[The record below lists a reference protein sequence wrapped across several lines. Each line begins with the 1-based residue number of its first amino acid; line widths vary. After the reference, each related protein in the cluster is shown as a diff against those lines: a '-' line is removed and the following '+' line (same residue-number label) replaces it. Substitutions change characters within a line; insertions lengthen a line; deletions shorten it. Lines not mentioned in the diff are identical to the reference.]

1 MEDERLYKL
10 FTLVLLCRNQ
20 DEYLVWFEVHRDYE
34 TINIYS
40 EGDFWRYSTD
50 CLDSFEDKLDEQVI
64 LHGVHDDN
72 LKQAEDHIL
81 KILKVKEA

>member
-10 FTLVLLCRNQ
+10 LTLVLLCRNQ
-20 DEYLVWFEVHRDYE
+20 DEYLVWLEVHRDYE

-72 LKQAEDHIL
+72 LTQAEEHIL

>member
-10 FTLVLLCRNQ
+10 LTLVLLCRNQ
-20 DEYLVWFEVHRDYE
+20 DEYLVWLEVHRDYE
-34 TINIYS
+34 VINIYS

-50 CLDSFEDKLDEQVI
+50 CLDSFEDKLEEHEI

>member
-10 FTLVLLCRNQ
+10 LTLVLLCRNQ
-20 DEYLVWFEVHRDYE
+20 DEYLVWLEVHRDYE

>member
-10 FTLVLLCRNQ
+10 LTLVLLCRNQ
-20 DEYLVWFEVHRDYE
+20 DEYLVWLEVHRDYE
-34 TINIYS
+34 VINIYS

-50 CLDSFEDKLDEQVI
+50 CLDSFEDELEEQEI

>member
-10 FTLVLLCRNQ
+10 LTLVLLCKHQ
-20 DEYLVWFEVHRDYE
+20 EDYHVALEVHPTYE
-34 TINIYS
+34 TIQIFTD
-40 EGDFWRYSTD
+40 GDCWRYSTD
-50 CLDSFEDKLDEQVI
+50 CLDSYEDQMEN
-64 LHGVHDDN
+64 HGVFYGIHDDN

>member
-10 FTLVLLCRNQ
+10 LTLVLLCRNQ
-20 DEYLVWFEVHRDYE
+20 DEYLVSLEVHRAYE

-40 EGDFWRYSTD
+40 ERDCWRYSTD
-50 CLDSFEDKLDEQVI
+50 CLDSFEDKLEEHEI